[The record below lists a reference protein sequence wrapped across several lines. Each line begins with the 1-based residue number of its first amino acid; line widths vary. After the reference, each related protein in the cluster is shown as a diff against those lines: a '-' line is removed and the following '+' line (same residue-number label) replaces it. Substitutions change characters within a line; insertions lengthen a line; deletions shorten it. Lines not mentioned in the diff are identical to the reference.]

1 MTIYDDMRGYVHTH
15 DRNGWFDVIAETT
28 PMYQMIDKADAE
40 NVKLRE
46 VVEAILQCAGDIK
59 RDKGCDA
66 CPMFNADGDF
76 LVRDSW
82 CRLYPTLRKLGIEV
96 TDA

>member
-40 NVKLRE
+40 NAKLRAL
-46 VVEAILQCAGDIK
+46 VESYGMIANEAVCDYYD
-59 RDKGCDA
+59 RDEMLADA
-66 CPMFNADGDF
+66 NATA
-76 LVRDSW
+76 SE
-82 CRLYPTLRKLGIEV
+82 LGIEV
-96 TDA
+96 GA

>member
-40 NVKLRE
+40 NFKLRE
-46 VVEAILQCAGDIK
+46 ENDKLRRLVVRMRPICMEGK
-59 RDKGCDA
+59 RCT
-66 CPMFNADGDF
+66 FAD
-76 LVRDSW
+76 RI
-82 CRLYPTLRKLGIEV
+82 YINNTMEELGIEV
-96 TDA
+96 PHD